1 MSNSE
6 SHANGLV
13 RELGLTEALAIGLG
27 TMIGAGIFVLSSL
40 AARDVGPGAALS
52 YIIAGLICLPTAMNI
67 SELAT
72 GMPQAGG
79 SYHLISRA
87 LGPLA
92 GAIVGPG
99 NWLGLTFAT
108 GFYLLGFAEYVAY
121 FLPIP
126 PQITTIVAGALFI
139 WLNYRGAKLSGSVQN
154 VIVIILVLIL
164 GLFIVRGLFSIDPAL
179 HKPFLPNG
187 WGAVLGG
194 VGLIIVSFTGFEKVS
209 TIAEEIKRPGRNL
222 PLAIIGAVSIAT
234 ILYGLVL
241 YVSTGIVPYAEQV
254 TYQAPLVEA
263 ANRFMS
269 TAGVVGMSAAALL
282 ATASSANAAIFAS
295 SRINYAMGRDQILP
309 SWFNEIHPKF
319 LTPYR
324 SVIVTGVG
332 ATLLAL
338 SGQAEVLAEI
348 SSALFM
354 VSYGLLALSVVIMRR
369 SRPTWYT
376 PAFRVPLYPVVPLL
390 GGVLA
395 IAVIF
400 TMEPISQLA
409 GIGLVGI
416 SLAWY
421 FVWGRRKC
429 DVEGALKPWM
439 ARERPLE
446 PVIAHAERATATSGH
461 EIMVA
466 ISNPQTVDTLLDF
479 AIRLATSDA
488 DGSILALNV
497 VQVPRSISLE
507 AAEYYIHQAEIPN
520 KKAIERALAY
530 TETSAVPV
538 QVRQQPAHG
547 IASGIVAVA
556 SNHMD
561 TRLILLGWHGPL
573 TRSRIAD
580 HITKEVIRSSPH
592 DVAVLLDRE
601 LNDFDRILVPAGGGP
616 HARLGIRLACQLLT
630 NLGVGITV
638 LRVTDSDDEDE
649 DVQHEALQHL
659 IENEQGEIMEG
670 VTTKVVRADSIVEGV
685 VMEAREGYDLIIIG
699 ASEEWF
705 LKSWLFGSIP
715 DQIADRAPCSVLM
728 VRKHEPEPVS
738 RMRRI
743 VKGVRE

>member
-1 MSNSE
+1 MSD
-6 SHANGLV
+6 SHSNGLV

-27 TMIGAGIFVLSSL
+27 TMIGAGIFVLSAL

-79 SYHLISRA
+79 SHHLISRA

-92 GAIVGPG
+92 GAVVGPG

-139 WLNYRGAKLSGSVQN
+139 WLNYRGAKLSGRVQN
-154 VIVIILVLIL
+154 IIVIILLLIL
-164 GLFIVRGLFSIDPAL
+164 GLFVVRGLFSIDPAL

-187 WGAVLGG
+187 WGAVWAG

-234 ILYGLVL
+234 LLYGLVL
-241 YVSTGIVPYAEQV
+241 YVSTGIIPYAEQV

-269 TAGVVGMSAAALL
+269 TIGVVGMSAAALL

-354 VSYGLLALSVVIMRR
+354 VSYGLLALSVVVMRR
-369 SRPTWYT
+369 SRP
-376 PAFRVPLYPVVPLL
+376 A
-390 GGVLA
+390 
-395 IAVIF
+395 
-400 TMEPISQLA
+400 
-409 GIGLVGI
+409 
-416 SLAWY
+416 
-421 FVWGRRKC
+421 
-429 DVEGALKPWM
+429 
-439 ARERPLE
+439 
-446 PVIAHAERATATSGH
+446 
-461 EIMVA
+461 
-466 ISNPQTVDTLLDF
+466 
-479 AIRLATSDA
+479 
-488 DGSILALNV
+488 
-497 VQVPRSISLE
+497 
-507 AAEYYIHQAEIPN
+507 
-520 KKAIERALAY
+520 
-530 TETSAVPV
+530 
-538 QVRQQPAHG
+538 
-547 IASGIVAVA
+547 
-556 SNHMD
+556 
-561 TRLILLGWHGPL
+561 
-573 TRSRIAD
+573 
-580 HITKEVIRSSPH
+580 
-592 DVAVLLDRE
+592 
-601 LNDFDRILVPAGGGP
+601 
-616 HARLGIRLACQLLT
+616 
-630 NLGVGITV
+630 
-638 LRVTDSDDEDE
+638 
-649 DVQHEALQHL
+649 
-659 IENEQGEIMEG
+659 
-670 VTTKVVRADSIVEGV
+670 
-685 VMEAREGYDLIIIG
+685 
-699 ASEEWF
+699 
-705 LKSWLFGSIP
+705 
-715 DQIADRAPCSVLM
+715 
-728 VRKHEPEPVS
+728 
-738 RMRRI
+738 
-743 VKGVRE
+743 